1 MEFRVLGPLEVVDD
15 GRALDLGGPKQRAL
29 LALLVLD
36 ANRPVSRDRL
46 IDALWEDQPTAT
58 AGKALQVYV
67 SQLRKTLGRDR
78 VVTAPG
84 GYLLRAEGD
93 EVDLARFQRLH
104 AEGRPHDALALWR
117 GEPLAEF
124 ARSQFAQADIARL
137 EELRLGC
144 LESRLAA
151 DLAGGV
157 DVAAEL
163 EVLVR
168 AHPLRER
175 LRELLILALYR
186 AGRQADALAAYQDA
200 RAALTEELGIE
211 PGKALRDL
219 QQSILR
225 QDPVLDLAPAAQVRS
240 AFVGRGEELAQLVA
254 GLDDAIAGR
263 GRLFLLVGEAGIGKS
278 RLADELIQAAY
289 ARRVDVAVGRCWEA
303 GGAPAYWPWVQS
315 LRDLGGETLFESEDK
330 ADDEGARFR
339 LFDET
344 VRFLVSRERP
354 LVLFLDDM
362 HAADEPSVLLLEFLA
377 RELAHARIL
386 VVVACRDASRLAEVM
401 REPIAVRLSL
411 RGLSEDA
418 VGDYVDAELDSREFA
433 PTLYERTEGNPL
445 FLAETVRLLAT
456 EGRIAIPPSL
466 RDVIVRRLAQLGG
479 DCNRL
484 LVLAA
489 VLGREFDH
497 STLAAMGGLTEDQ
510 LLDPLDEAMQA
521 RVVTE
526 VPGTTARSRFA
537 HVLIR
542 DALYD
547 SLTTARRIRLHRAA
561 VEVLEDDAELA
572 YHAMAGN
579 DFERALVF
587 ARRAGD
593 RALALLAYEEAARL
607 YDVALA
613 ARPDEPTR
621 CELLLARGE
630 AVARAGGTHAA
641 KDSFV
646 AAAEIARALQL
657 PRALARAALGY
668 GGRIVWVR
676 GGGDPMLVPLL
687 EEALAALPADEQA
700 LRARLL
706 ARLSGALRDD
716 HTRDRREALSAE
728 GIELARATGDLSVIA
743 YALDAYGY
751 AILAPDTLDRCF
763 ELAHELRTAAEAAGD
778 TERQVASHMLALMAL
793 VPRGRM
799 SEAWAELD
807 AGGRLAGELKQRA
820 QIAQT
825 EGVRALFALAEG
837 RLAEGEAMLQER
849 FELGRETL
857 LEASIAIYRCQ
868 RHLAHDLRGDVAPV
882 EPEIAELVTM
892 FPARPVFRCVLAHVH
907 ASIGRN
913 DEARNALAAL
923 TRDRVAAL
931 PFDQEWLFGMS
942 LLAEAAALV
951 GDAPAAESLYE
962 ALSPWAELNTADIGE
977 GCRGAVTRYLGLLAA
992 TLGRPEEA
1000 TKHFRLAIE
1009 SNERMGFAPWAERA
1023 REDLERI
1030 SGAAPA

>member
-1 MEFRVLGPLEVVDD
+1 MLGPLEVVDG
-15 GRALDLGGPKQRAL
+15 GRALDLGGSKQRAL

-58 AGKALQVYV
+58 AAKALQVYV
-67 SQLRKTLGRDR
+67 SQLRKTLGSDR
-78 VVTAPG
+78 VVTTAG
-84 GYLLRAEGD
+84 GYLLRAEPG
-93 EVDLARFQRLH
+93 EVDLARFQSLH
-104 AEGRPHDALALWR
+104 REGRPRDALTLWR
-117 GEPLAEF
+117 GEPLSEF
-124 ARSQFAQADIARL
+124 ARSKFAQADIARL
-137 EELRLGC
+137 EELYLSC

-151 DLAGGV
+151 DLAAGV

-163 EVLVR
+163 EGLVR

-186 AGRQADALAAYQDA
+186 AGRQADALAAYRDA

-225 QDPVLDLAPAAQVRS
+225 QDPVLDLAPPAPVRS
-240 AFVGRGEELAQLVA
+240 TFVGREQELAQLVA
-254 GLDDAIAGR
+254 GLDDAIGGR

-278 RLADELIQAAY
+278 RLADELIQAAR

-315 LRDLGGETLFESEDK
+315 LRELGGDALFESDHK

-339 LFDET
+339 LFDAT

-377 RELAHARIL
+377 RELAQARIL

-401 REPIAVRLSL
+401 REPIAVRVALG
-411 RGLSEDA
+411 GLSEDA
-418 VGDYVDAELDSREFA
+418 VGEYVDAELDSREFA
-433 PTLYERTEGNPL
+433 SALYERTEGNPL

-456 EGRIAIPPSL
+456 EGRIAIPPSV
-466 RDVIVRRLAQLGG
+466 RDVIVRRLARLGE
-479 DCNRL
+479 DCNRV

-497 STLAAMGGLTEDQ
+497 SALAAMGELTEDQ
-510 LLDPLDEAMQA
+510 LLDPLDEAMRA
-521 RVVTE
+521 RVVSE

-572 YHAMAGN
+572 HHAMAGS
-579 DFERALVF
+579 DLERALVF

-613 ARPDEPTR
+613 ARPDEASR

-646 AAAEIARALQL
+646 AAAEIARALRL

-676 GGGDPMLVPLL
+676 GGGDPKLVPLL
-687 EEALAALPADEQA
+687 EEALAALPGDEQA

-716 HTRDRREALSAE
+716 HTRDRREALGAE
-728 GIELARATGDLSVIA
+728 AIELARATGDLSVIA

-751 AILAPDTLDRCF
+751 AILAPDTLGRCL

-807 AGGRLAGELKQRA
+807 AGARLAGELRQRA
-820 QIAQT
+820 QIAQI

-837 RLAEGEAMLQER
+837 RLADGEVMLQER

-857 LEASIAIYRCQ
+857 LEASVAIYRCQ

-907 ASIGRN
+907 ASIGRS
-913 DEARNALAAL
+913 DEARRALAAL
-923 TRDRVAAL
+923 TQNRVAAL

-942 LLAEAAALV
+942 LLAEAAALI
-951 GDAPAAESLYE
+951 GDAPAAGTLYE
-962 ALSPWAELNTADIGE
+962 MLLPWAELNAVDIGE

-992 TLGRPEEA
+992 TLRRREEA
-1000 TKHFRLAIE
+1000 AEHFRHAIAE
-1009 SNERMGFAPWAERA
+1009 NERMGFAPWAERA
-1023 REDLERI
+1023 REDLDRT